1 MPDPILLT
9 IAAHVVA
16 ALIAA
21 LLFPMTLL
29 FTRRRIRDRRQRVI
43 ADLSESFFKGAES
56 LPVLDYVRSKYNLHH
71 ENEEGTDA
79 TFGALLISAIPY
91 LVLSWLGFVLLLT
104 PIVHL
109 LPDVSRHVSL
119 LAPTFFW
126 GDGSTTEPKDLE
138 RVGLII
144 AVSFL
149 GAYLFTAKVMMRAVQ
164 NYELSQLII
173 LRCGAQLAA
182 GVISAFVM
190 YRTLY
195 TVAGDVEIGS
205 QTVAAMSGV
214 GLWVGLAFFC
224 GYVPDLGLTLAAR
237 RLRLSFTKAV
247 DSEALKAIPAI
258 PLEILDG
265 INYDVRYRL
274 DEANIADL
282 QNLATANPLLLFVE
296 TPFGLYET
304 LDWVLQAQLCLVV
317 GSQRFVRLKQHNIR
331 TVFDLE
337 RAVLGDEAP
346 DPMVRMI
353 GDILFSEP
361 ATARPVGA
369 DGSIDPDSVRYAV
382 MTMLDDLHVHRLRQ
396 LWQFIYCQ
404 IGPTE
409 GGDWLYRS
417 ARGLGAPRSQAAV
430 DVAAVTP
437 AADALVVVPAAD

>member
-1 MPDPILLT
+1 MSNAVLLT
-9 IAAHVVA
+9 IAAHMVA

-29 FTRRRIRDRRQRVI
+29 FARRRIRDRRQRVI
-43 ADLSESFFKGAES
+43 ADLSESFFKGVES

-71 ENEEGTDA
+71 QDEPGNDE
-79 TFGALLISAIPY
+79 TFGALLISALPY
-91 LVLSWLGFVLLLT
+91 LILSWLGFVLLLT

-109 LPDVSRHVSL
+109 LPSADRHVSL

-126 GDGSTTEPKDLE
+126 GDGVGAGPQDLE

-195 TVAGDVEIGS
+195 AVAGDVQLGDATIA
-205 QTVAAMSGV
+205 TMSGV
-214 GLWVGLAFFC
+214 GIWVGLAFFC
-224 GYVPDLGLTLAAR
+224 GYVPDLGFALAAR
-237 RLRLSFTKAV
+237 RLRLSVMKSV
-247 DSEALKAIPAI
+247 DSEALKAIPAV

-274 DEANIADL
+274 DEANVADL

-296 TPFGLYET
+296 TPYGLYET

-317 GSQRFVRLKQHNIR
+317 GSKRFVQLKQHNIR

-346 DPMVRMI
+346 DPMVRMV
-353 GDILFSEP
+353 GGILFGEP
-361 ATARPVGA
+361 ATARPAAA
-369 DGSIDPDSVRYAV
+369 DGSIDLDSVRYAV

-396 LWQFIYCQ
+396 LWQYIYRQ
-404 IGPTE
+404 IGSGDT
-409 GGDWLYRS
+409 GDWLYRS
-417 ARGLGAPRSQAAV
+417 AKGLGARPERAIG
-430 DVAAVTP
+430 VAGKP
-437 AADALVVVPAAD
+437 AAGDALVVRPPV

>member
-1 MPDPILLT
+1 MFEGTCAMEDWFLLT
-9 IAAHVVA
+9 IAAHMFA

-21 LLFPMTLL
+21 LMFPMTLL
-29 FTRRRIRDRRQRVI
+29 FARRRIRDRRQRVI
-43 ADLSESFFKGAES
+43 ADLSKSFFENADS
-56 LPVLDYVRSKYNLHH
+56 LPILDYVKSKYNLHH
-71 ENEEGTDA
+71 ANEPNTDESFA
-79 TFGALLISAIPY
+79 ALLISAVPY

-104 PIVHL
+104 PISHL
-109 LPDVSRHVSL
+109 LPDKGRYVSL
-119 LAPTFFW
+119 LAPAFFW
-126 GDGSTTEPKDLE
+126 GDVANPADADLA
-138 RVGLII
+138 RFGLII

-195 TVAGDVEIGS
+195 TFAGEVDIGNG
-205 QTVAAMSGV
+205 TIATMSGV
-214 GLWVGLAFFC
+214 GVWIGLAFFC

-237 RLRLSFTKAV
+237 RLRLSVMKAV
-247 DSEALKAIPAI
+247 DSEALKAIPAV

-265 INYDVRYRL
+265 ITYDVRYRL
-274 DEANIADL
+274 DEANVADL

-317 GSQRFVRLKQHNIR
+317 GSKRFVLLKQHNIR

-337 RAVLGDEAP
+337 RVVLGDDAP
-346 DPMVRMI
+346 APLVNMI
-353 GDILFSEP
+353 GEILFSEP
-361 ATARPVGA
+361 ATVRPTGG
-369 DGSIDPDSVRYAV
+369 DGMLDLDSVRYAV

-396 LWQFIYCQ
+396 LWQYIYKQ
-404 IGPTE
+404 IGPPE
-409 GGDWLYRS
+409 GGDWLYRTTS
-417 ARGLGAPRSQAAV
+417 GLVPRRETSIAV
-430 DVAAVTP
+430 A
-437 AADALVVVPAAD
+437 AADALVVRPT